1 MSRLDS
7 FIARLLAQRAILNHI
22 RDDMVLPD
30 AGAVLEIGLGNGRTY
45 DHIREIFPGRRIIA
59 FDRAVGSHPKS
70 TPDAGDL
77 VLGEISQTLK
87 TVAGLQVAFAHADI
101 GTAYP
106 EVDAETKRWLP
117 PALADA
123 LASGGIV
130 ASGLPL
136 DHADLAP
143 LPVPEGIDPRRYY
156 LYRRR

>member
-7 FIARLLAQRAILNHI
+7 FIARLQAQRSILNHI
-22 RDDMVLPD
+22 RDDMALPGE
-30 AGAVLEIGLGNGRTY
+30 GAVLEIGLGNGRTY

-70 TPDAGDL
+70 TPDEGDL
-77 VLGEISQTLK
+77 VLGEISETLK
-87 TVAGLQVAFAHADI
+87 SVVGMGVAFAHADI

-136 DHADLAP
+136 DHADLVP

>member
-7 FIARLLAQRAILNHI
+7 FIARLLAQRSILNHI
-22 RDDMVLPD
+22 RNDMVLPVE
-30 AGAVLEIGLGNGRTY
+30 GAVLEIGLGNGRTY
-45 DHIREIFPGRRIIA
+45 DHIREIFPGRRIVA
-59 FDRAVGSHPKS
+59 FDRAVGSHPRS

-77 VLGEISQTLK
+77 VLGEIAETLK
-87 TVAGLQVAFAHADI
+87 TVAGVGAAFAHADI

-106 EVDAETKRWLP
+106 EVDADTKRWLP
-117 PALADA
+117 PRLADA

-136 DHADLAP
+136 EHADLAS
-143 LPVPEGIDPRRYY
+143 LPVPDGIDPSRYY